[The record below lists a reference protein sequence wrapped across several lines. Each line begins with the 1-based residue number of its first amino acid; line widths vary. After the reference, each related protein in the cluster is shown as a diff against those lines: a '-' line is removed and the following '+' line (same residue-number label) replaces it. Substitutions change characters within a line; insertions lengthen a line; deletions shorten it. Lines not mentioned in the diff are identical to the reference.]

1 MDKSAAN
8 EYKIHSLL
16 ADRWSTVCFSKK
28 SIPLDILMSLME
40 AARWSPSSRNLQP
53 WRFLTISK
61 KNYKTYKKV
70 LDCLSLNNQEWANAA
85 PLFIVSAVEKSNELG
100 ENSFALYDLGSA
112 VTSLILQ
119 ATSFGLKVHQMGG
132 FNREQLRKNFL
143 IPENFIFGAILA
155 VGYLGDSTNL
165 STSLQE
171 REQLV
176 RERKEFKE
184 FVYFDEWGNY

>member
-8 EYKIHSLL
+8 EYKIHCLL
-16 ADRWSTVCFSKK
+16 ADRWSSVCFSKK

-85 PLFIVSAVEKSNELG
+85 PLFIVSAVG
-100 ENSFALYDLGSA
+100 
-112 VTSLILQ
+112 
-119 ATSFGLKVHQMGG
+119 
-132 FNREQLRKNFL
+132 FL
-143 IPENFIFGAILA
+143 ISSIGSFWAMFGSLFFLLACLVFIIPFF
-155 VGYLGDSTNL
+155 
-165 STSLQE
+165 
-171 REQLV
+171 
-176 RERKEFKE
+176 RKEEK
-184 FVYFDEWGNY
+184 N